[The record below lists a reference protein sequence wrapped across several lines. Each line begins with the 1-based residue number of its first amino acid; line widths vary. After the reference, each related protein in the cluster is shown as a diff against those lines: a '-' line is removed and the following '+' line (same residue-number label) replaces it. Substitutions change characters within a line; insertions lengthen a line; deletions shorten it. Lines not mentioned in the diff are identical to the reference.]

1 MGADVYNA
9 VGDLFYS
16 SAESALEGIERRA
29 RRLFALREMSD
40 MTLSALA
47 RSMRPFKN
55 ARFVNSP
62 GPAG

>member
-29 RRLFALREMSD
+29 RRLFALRGDERHD
-40 MTLSALA
+40 ALRLGKVYA
-47 RSMRPFKN
+47 
-55 ARFVNSP
+55 AV
-62 GPAG
+62 